1 MKKVLFVS
9 QSVLPPEQFAQFTS
23 TFSTDQY
30 ACSTKSVQEIK
41 NADYDNYDLLIGME
55 QADIRDLYYICGGD
69 FATKIFLLSEYFD
82 HQNNRPV
89 NSITL
94 QDDREE
100 F

>member
-69 FATKIFLLSEYFD
+69 FAEKICLLTEFID
-82 HQNNRPV
+82 N
-89 NSITL
+89 
-94 QDDREE
+94 QDVKIV
-100 F
+100 